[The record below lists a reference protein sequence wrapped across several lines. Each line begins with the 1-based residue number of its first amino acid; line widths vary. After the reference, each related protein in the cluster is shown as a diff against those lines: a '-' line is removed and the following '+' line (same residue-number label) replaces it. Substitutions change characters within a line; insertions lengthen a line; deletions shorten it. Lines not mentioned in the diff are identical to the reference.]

1 MLNAAAGPSTRR
13 FSTVA
18 DVRVPDGVAPGASFK
33 VTIQRADRPYAKA
46 RVIELWRASGLEPAV
61 QARCV
66 EPASGLRHRQRPE
79 ACAARAAGRTGAKMI
94 DEYSTVPAALD
105 ASPTTVELPFETK
118 EDDIGWLPGPV
129 NGSAGRAI
137 PTFTGKPMGAAN
149 HRWSAATKPS
159 TIMKKVH
166 MSDEYVDYIHGA
178 AAAHAAAWQ
187 EERGASSAI
196 ERAWNASHLKR
207 PHYALWL
214 TAHLRVCRL
223 NPAIAAKVL
232 WTPGHSLYDRRLDA
246 AIPYDVYRWQN
257 RHYAFGSSGGAA
269 DDDESESDASE
280 SSDDELPTLSD
291 RHRKRR
297 DASNLCRSLP
307 CKAFHPHQ
315 HLGFDDLIR
324 VTRHLDAKRQRHK
337 AAVHSGVANEA
348 LSCCHSSY
356 FINWEERG
364 WIRNQQ
370 DHDAAGISARRLSAD
385 CARHACARRA
395 LQLL

>member
-1 MLNAAAGPSTRR
+1 MPPQQAATTTYSKL
-13 FSTVA
+13 A
-18 DVRVPDGVAPGASFK
+18 DVRVPDGVAPGASFT
-33 VTIQRADRPYAKA
+33 VTIQRADRPHAKA
-46 RVIELWRASGLEPAV
+46 RVVELWRASGDEPAV

-66 EPASGLRHRQRPE
+66 EPASGLRHLQRPE
-79 ACAARAAGRTGAKMI
+79 ACAARAANRQRAKII
-94 DEYSTVPAALD
+94 DEYSTVAAALD
-105 ASPTTVELPFETK
+105 VSSTRVELPFEAK
-118 EDDIGWLPGPV
+118 EDDVGWLPGPV
-129 NGSAGRAI
+129 HGIAGRAI
-137 PTFTGKPMGAAN
+137 PSFTGKPMGASN
-149 HRWSAATKPS
+149 RRWSSATTPS

-166 MSDEYVDYIHGA
+166 MSNEYVDYIHGA

-187 EERGASSAI
+187 QERGASSAI
-196 ERAWNASHLKR
+196 ERAWSASLLER

-223 NPAIAAKVL
+223 NPAIPAKVL
-232 WTPGHSLYDRRLDA
+232 WTPGHDLYDRRLDE

-257 RHYAFGSSGGAA
+257 RHYAFGSCGGTA
-269 DDDESESDASE
+269 DDDESERDASE

-297 DASNLCRSLP
+297 DASNICRRLP

-315 HLGFDDLIR
+315 HLGFDDLVR
-324 VTRHLDAKRQRHK
+324 VTRHLDATRQRHK

-356 FINWEERG
+356 FIHWEERG
-364 WIRNQQ
+364 WIRSQQ
-370 DHDAAGISARRLSAD
+370 DHDAAGIAARTLSAD
-385 CARHACARRA
+385 RARHACAHWA